1 MACLLAILIVS
12 SFAYL
17 LSLLFKS
24 SYTAGVFTMWIRRL
38 TRVAQFGWLSV
49 AVFAIK
55 ESSKNKECRSE
66 TKTNNLLLLILVC
79 AIVCTLLVTFE
90 FMRELIALVEIC
102 VQAHSRKHQSSST
115 RFERLKSWFASRE
128 TASNDSYCFQ
138 CKEQFSD
145 SCEVVELRCQ

>member
-49 AVFAIK
+49 VVFAIK
-55 ESSKNKECRSE
+55 ESS
-66 TKTNNLLLLILVC
+66 
-79 AIVCTLLVTFE
+79 
-90 FMRELIALVEIC
+90 
-102 VQAHSRKHQSSST
+102 
-115 RFERLKSWFASRE
+115 
-128 TASNDSYCFQ
+128 
-138 CKEQFSD
+138 
-145 SCEVVELRCQ
+145 